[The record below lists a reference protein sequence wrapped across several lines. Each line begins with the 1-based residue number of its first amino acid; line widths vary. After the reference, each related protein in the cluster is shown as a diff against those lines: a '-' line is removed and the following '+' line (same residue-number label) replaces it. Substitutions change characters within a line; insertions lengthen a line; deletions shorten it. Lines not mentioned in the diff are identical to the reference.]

1 MTTSATPACEL
12 SVIIPAY
19 NEEARLGGT
28 LDAILKYLGAQPYT
42 WEVLVVDDGSK
53 DRTVAIAEERAAK
66 DGSGRLRVVRNP
78 KNLGKG
84 GTIIHGMREAR
95 GAQRLFTD
103 ADNSTPIE
111 EVAKL
116 RAALAEGFDVA
127 IGSRAVAASN
137 VEVHQPWYREMMGR
151 TFNLMVQALVLPGF
165 KDTQCGFKLFSA
177 KAAEAVFPK
186 QRLQGFSFDVE
197 VLYLAKK
204 AGFKIKEVGIR
215 WIDSPASR
223 VHPIRDASKMFI
235 DIIRIRTGL

>member
-1 MTTSATPACEL
+1 MTEPTACEL

-28 LDAILKYLGAQPYT
+28 LREVFDYLGTQPYS
-42 WEVLVVDDGSK
+42 WEVLVVDDGSR
-53 DRTVAIAEERAAK
+53 DRTVAIAEEIAA
-66 DGSGRLRVVRNP
+66 SPEARGRLRVVRNP
-78 KNLGKG
+78 QNLGKG
-84 GTIIHGMREAR
+84 GTIKHGMREAR

-127 IGSRAVAASN
+127 IGSRALASSN

-151 TFNLMVQALVLPGF
+151 TFNLMVRALVLPGF
-165 KDTQCGFKLFSA
+165 KDTQCGFKIFTA
-177 KAAEAVFPK
+177 AAAEAVFPR

-197 VLYLAKK
+197 VLYLARR
-204 AGFKIKEVGIR
+204 AGFRIKEVGVR

-223 VHPIRDASKMFI
+223 VHPLRDATKMFI
-235 DIIRIRTGL
+235 DIVRIRTGL